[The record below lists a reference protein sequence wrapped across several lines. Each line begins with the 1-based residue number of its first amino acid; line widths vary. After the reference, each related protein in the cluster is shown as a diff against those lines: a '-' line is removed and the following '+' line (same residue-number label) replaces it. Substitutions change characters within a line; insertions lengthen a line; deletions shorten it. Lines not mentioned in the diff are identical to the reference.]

1 MPDFRPDR
9 AKQGISLLPVTGDFS
24 SYRLNAS
31 TSRNWGAHK
40 PRLWTGMIQGL
51 VRAVSLISVVGLGIV
66 MIALLLVFAGV
77 LAVSALAVF
86 MTLSVIALVAR
97 RPLPIR
103 IKVRAQSNDLHA
115 RKDGSSWVVY

>member
-1 MPDFRPDR
+1 
-9 AKQGISLLPVTGDFS
+9 LPITGDFS

-31 TSRNWGAHK
+31 ASRNWGEHK

-51 VRAVSLISVVGLGIV
+51 FRAVSLITVVGLGIV